1 MWDERRCRG
10 LRSRCLAAS
19 AAWAADPYKIPAIMA
34 LTGQGAFIG
43 KGEQQGLQLAE
54 KVANAAGGI
63 KGRPLEFV
71 FQDDQTNPQVAVQ
84 LASDVLGQKPQVMVG
99 GSIVATCRAIA
110 PLAKAGPVDYCLSPG
125 IHPEKGDYVFSG
137 SVSTLDLATAL
148 VRYFRMK
155 GWTRIGLM
163 FSSDAT
169 GQDAE
174 NGLKSVLALP
184 DNKDMQIVATAHFN
198 ITDVSVS
205 AQIETVKAANPQC
218 FIAWSTGTPIATIFR
233 GIRDQGL
240 DVPIGTTDGNMTYA
254 QMTQYAD
261 FLPKQL
267 YIPAGAMGGARPQA
281 ACRPRS
287 RSSTRCSTRPMRIGG
302 REARCRVG
310 ARLGAGLDPH
320 PCAADPRA
328 GRHRPADP
336 RLHRQ
341 AAGLRRGQRHLR
353 FRQVAAARPRRG
365 RRGRHALEPGGEDL
379 AGGEQAH
386 RRAAPLSGERA
397 GAA

>member
-1 MWDERRCRG
+1 MRVGRAALPG
-10 LRSRCLAAS
+10 LALMLAAAS
-19 AAWAADPYKIPAIMA
+19 AASADPYTVPAVMS

-43 KGEQQGLQLAE
+43 KGEQQALQLVE
-54 KVANAAGGI
+54 KVVNAAGGI
-63 KGRPLEFV
+63 KGRPLQFV

-84 LASDVLGQKPQVMVG
+84 LASDVLGQKPQAMVG

-110 PLAKAGPVDYCLSPG
+110 PLVKNGPVDYCLSPG

-148 VRYFRMK
+148 VRYFRLK
-155 GWTRIGLM
+155 GWTRIGIM

-198 ITDVSVS
+198 TSDVSVS

-233 GIRDQGL
+233 GMRDQGL
-240 DVPIGTTDGNMTYA
+240 DVPFGTTDGNMTYA

-267 YIPAGAMGGARPQA
+267 YIPAGQWVVRDPKLLPPEIAQQHAVFYKAYDDAGAKPDVASELGWEPGSILVHALQTLGPDASA
-281 ACRPRS
+281 AQL
-287 RSSTRCSTRPMRIGG
+287 
-302 REARCRVG
+302 REFI
-310 ARLGAGLDPH
+310 AGLQH
-320 PCAADPRA
+320 
-328 GRHRPADP
+328 
-336 RLHRQ
+336 
-341 AAGLRRGQRHLR
+341 
-353 FRQVAAARPRRG
+353 F
-365 RRGRHALEPGGEDL
+365 
-379 AGGEQAH
+379 
-386 RRAAPLSGERA
+386 A
-397 GAA
+397 GANGFYDFVKSPQRGLDVDAAVVTRWSTEAKTWQVVSKPTGVPLP

>member
-1 MWDERRCRG
+1 MRVGWAALPG
-10 LRSRCLAAS
+10 LALAMAAISAAS
-19 AAWAADPYKIPAIMA
+19 AADPYAVPAIMS

-43 KGEQQGLQLAE
+43 KGEQRGLQLVE
-54 KVANAAGGI
+54 KVVNASGGI
-63 KGRPLEFV
+63 KGRPLQFE

-84 LASDVLGQKPQVMVG
+84 LASDVLGRKPQMMVG

-110 PLAKAGPVDYCLSPG
+110 PLVKAGPVDYCLSPG
-125 IHPEKGDYVFSG
+125 IHPDNGDYVFSG

-148 VRYFRMK
+148 VRYFRLK

-198 ITDVSVS
+198 STDVSVS

-218 FIAWSTGTPIATIFR
+218 FIAWSTGTPVATIFR

-240 DVPIGTTDGNMTYA
+240 DVPVGTTDGNMTYA

-261 FLPKQL
+261 FLPRQL
-267 YIPAGAMGGARPQA
+267 YIPAAQWVVRDATLLPPEVAKQHEVFYKAYEDLGERPDVAAELGWEPGMILVHALRALGPDASSAQLRDFIAKLQNFAGANGFYDFVKSPQ
-281 ACRPRS
+281 R
-287 RSSTRCSTRPMRIGG
+287 
-302 REARCRVG
+302 
-310 ARLGAGLDPH
+310 GLDV
-320 PCAADPRA
+320 ADTVVTRWSP
-328 GRHRPADP
+328 GEKTW
-336 RLHRQ
+336 
-341 AAGLRRGQRHLR
+341 
-353 FRQVAAARPRRG
+353 QVVSKPTG
-365 RRGRHALEPGGEDL
+365 V
-379 AGGEQAH
+379 
-386 RRAAPLSGERA
+386 PLP
-397 GAA
+397 

>member
-1 MWDERRCRG
+1 MRFGWAA
-10 LRSRCLAAS
+10 LPVALAAAS
-19 AAWAADPYKIPAIMA
+19 AAWAADPYKIPAIMS

-43 KGEQQGLQLAE
+43 KGERQALEIEQ
-54 KVANAAGGI
+54 KVINAAGGI

-84 LASDVLGQKPQVMVG
+84 LASEVLGDKPQVIIG
-99 GSIVATCRAIA
+99 GTIVATCRAIA
-110 PLAKAGPVDYCLSPG
+110 PLAKTGPVDYCLSPG
-125 IHPEKGDYVFSG
+125 LHPERGDYVFSS
-137 SVSTLDLATAL
+137 SVSTLDLASAL

-155 GWTRIGLM
+155 GWTRIALM

-174 NGLKSVLALP
+174 NGLKSVLAQP

-198 ITDVSVS
+198 VTDVSVS

-233 GIRDQGL
+233 GMRDQGL

-267 YIPAGAMGGARPQA
+267 YIPAGQWVVRDAKLLPPDVAKRHDVFYKA
-281 ACRPRS
+281 Y
-287 RSSTRCSTRPMRIGG
+287 
-302 REARCRVG
+302 ED
-310 ARLGAGLDPH
+310 AGLKPDVASEIAWDP
-320 PCAADPRA
+320 AATLAYVLNTLGPDA
-328 GRHRPADP
+328 T
-336 RLHRQ
+336 
-341 AAGLRRGQRHLR
+341 AAQIRD
-353 FRQVAAARPRRG
+353 FI
-365 RRGRHALEPGGEDL
+365 DK
-379 AGGEQAH
+379 
-386 RRAAPLSGERA
+386 LSGLPGMNGMYDFTRTA
-397 GAA
+397 NRGLDVNDAVVTRWSTDAKTWQVVSKPTGVPLN

>member
-1 MWDERRCRG
+1 MRVGRAALPG
-10 LRSRCLAAS
+10 LAFALVAAS
-19 AAWAADPYKIPAIMA
+19 AASAAEPYKIPAVMA

-43 KGEQQGLQLAE
+43 KGEQQALQLVE
-54 KVANAAGGI
+54 KVVNASGGI

-110 PLAKAGPVDYCLSPG
+110 PLVKSGPVDFCLSPG

-137 SVSTLDLATAL
+137 SVSTLDLANAL
-148 VRYFRMK
+148 VRYFRLK
-155 GWTRIGLM
+155 GWTRIALM

-184 DNKDMQIVATAHFN
+184 DNKDMKIVATAHFN

-240 DVPIGTTDGNMTYA
+240 DVPMGTTDGNMTYA
-254 QMTQYAD
+254 QMAQYAD

-267 YIPAGAMGGARPQA
+267 YIPAAQWVVRDPKLLSPEVARQHEVFYKAYDAAGAKPDVASELGWEPGSILIHALRTLGPDASAAQIREFLAKLQGYAGVNGTYDFVKSPQ
-281 ACRPRS
+281 R
-287 RSSTRCSTRPMRIGG
+287 
-302 REARCRVG
+302 
-310 ARLGAGLDPH
+310 GLDVND
-320 PCAADPRA
+320 AVVTRWST
-328 GRHRPADP
+328 
-336 RLHRQ
+336 Q
-341 AAGLRRGQRHLR
+341 EKTW
-353 FRQVAAARPRRG
+353 QVVSKPTG
-365 RRGRHALEPGGEDL
+365 V
-379 AGGEQAH
+379 
-386 RRAAPLSGERA
+386 PLP
-397 GAA
+397 

>member
-1 MWDERRCRG
+1 MRVGRAALSG
-10 LRSRCLAAS
+10 LALAPAISAAS
-19 AAWAADPYKIPAIMA
+19 AAEPYTVPAVMS
-34 LTGQGAFIG
+34 LTGQGAFVG
-43 KGEQQGLQLAE
+43 KGERQALQLAE

-63 KGRPLEFV
+63 KGRPLQFV

-84 LASDVLGQKPQVMVG
+84 LASDVLGQKPQAMVG

-110 PLAKAGPVDYCLSPG
+110 PLVKAGPVDYCLSPG
-125 IHPEKGDYVFSG
+125 IHPDNGDYVFSG

-148 VRYFRMK
+148 VRYFRLK

-198 ITDVSVS
+198 ATDVSVS

-240 DVPIGTTDGNMTYA
+240 DVAVGTTDGNMTYA
-254 QMTQYAD
+254 QMAQYAD
-261 FLPKQL
+261 FLPRQL
-267 YIPAGAMGGARPQA
+267 YIPAAQWVVRDAKLLPPDVAKQHAVFYQAYEDAGAKPDVAAELGWEPGMILIHALQTLGPDASSAQLRAFIAKLQNFAGADGVYDFVKSPQ
-281 ACRPRS
+281 R
-287 RSSTRCSTRPMRIGG
+287 
-302 REARCRVG
+302 
-310 ARLGAGLDPH
+310 GLDV
-320 PCAADPRA
+320 ADTVVTRWSSEA
-328 GRHRPADP
+328 KTW
-336 RLHRQ
+336 
-341 AAGLRRGQRHLR
+341 
-353 FRQVAAARPRRG
+353 QVVSKPTG
-365 RRGRHALEPGGEDL
+365 V
-379 AGGEQAH
+379 
-386 RRAAPLSGERA
+386 PLP
-397 GAA
+397 